1 MILFYSNFCQH
12 CNILLETIQKH
23 DKNKMVKFVCV
34 DTLRSMQK
42 PLDPKIH
49 SVPALLLLNTK
60 EYLFGKAVFDYLLL
74 PNRGILFSSN
84 STRIEKRITRDPETG
99 TDGLPIPPST
109 PAVPDEPMAFTLGAI
124 SVEHF
129 SNIDDTDSTINDK
142 NYNWDMISNNEVQ
155 GSISSV
161 SSTLPTSSTIGIP
174 GSSSDESEGKKK
186 LPSMEEIMKQRSMDI
201 M

>member
-84 STRIEKRITRDPETG
+84 STRNEKRITRDPEG
-99 TDGLPIPPST
+99 GGADGLPIPPTT

-142 NYNWDMISNNEVQ
+142 NYNWDMIDNNNETHGGIS
-155 GSISSV
+155 GSYGI
-161 SSTLPTSSTIGIP
+161 TTTSS
-174 GSSSDESEGKKK
+174 DDSEGKKK
-186 LPSMEEIMKQRSMDI
+186 LPTMEEIMKQRSMDI

>member
-1 MILFYSNFCQH
+1 M
-12 CNILLETIQKH
+12 ETIQKH
-23 DKNKMVKFVCV
+23 DKNKIVKFVCV

-42 PLDPKIH
+42 PLNPKIH

-60 EYLFGKAVFDYLLL
+60 EYLFGKTVFDYLLL

-84 STRIEKRITRDPETG
+84 STRNEKRITRDPETG
-99 TDGLPIPPST
+99 ADGLPLPSVVQV
-109 PAVPDEPMAFTLGAI
+109 VPDEPMAFTLGAI

-142 NYNWDMISNNEVQ
+142 NYNWDMIDNNEAH
-155 GSISSV
+155 GSTM
-161 SSTLPTSSTIGIP
+161 SSTFDTKETPGGTTSSH
-174 GSSSDESEGKKK
+174 ELEGKKK
-186 LPSMEEIMKQRSMDI
+186 LPTMEEIMKQRSLDI